1 MMEDNVT
8 VALAGASEGEVLTEM
23 FREDGEAPAA
33 PERDIQLITA
43 EIQFF
48 KRQAGQAVY
57 EIGRCL
63 LEAKAQLKH
72 GEWLP
77 WLRDEVAFS
86 EASAQR
92 YMRLAREYGK
102 SRIVTDLGAGK
113 ALELL
118 ALPESQREE
127 FVEEN
132 DVSGMTREQL
142 RQAIRERDEA
152 SVLAARERVRAETAE
167 QSRTK
172 MEEDMKALK
181 ALHAAAVET
190 QREKEEALAKAEAE
204 LKDLRSRPVEVA
216 VETKDAAPEQIEAA
230 KAEGAKA
237 AEAKAKA
244 EFKKL
249 REELKAAKE
258 RTEDA
263 QKQMEEAREAAEKAR
278 KLAAASQE
286 EGMVRFKLLFS
297 SAQETVNRMA
307 EELEQAP
314 EESRDK
320 LRRAMLAL
328 ADAIRKAVGEGP
340 GKRSSGAC
348 AAPPAR
354 ETRTAASAPGASGRS
369 LRAGPGR
376 AATATGWP
384 WRPPTCWKTTGA
396 RSWPCSGSWSCG
408 RHNWTAPPPPPR
420 R

>member
-1 MMEDNVT
+1 MMEDNVS

-23 FREDGEAPAA
+23 FREEGEAPAA

-118 ALPESQREE
+118 ALPESQREK

-152 SVLAARERVRAETAE
+152 TVLAARERVRAETAL
-167 QSRTK
+167 Q
-172 MEEDMKALK
+172 
-181 ALHAAAVET
+181 
-190 QREKEEALAKAEAE
+190 KAEAE
-204 LKDLRSRPVEVA
+204 LKAIRSRPVEVA
-216 VETKDAAPEQIEAA
+216 VETRDAAPEQIEEAR
-230 KAEGAKA
+230 AEGEKA
-237 AEAKAKA
+237 AEAKVKT
-244 EFKKL
+244 ELKRL
-249 REELKAAKE
+249 REELKAAKAQ
-258 RTEDA
+258 TETARGQLHLA
-263 QKQMEEAREAAEKAR
+263 QEEAEKAR
-278 KLAAASQE
+278 KLAAASQD
-286 EGMVRFKLLFS
+286 EGMVRFKLLFAD
-297 SAQETVNRMA
+297 AQGTVNRMA

-328 ADAIRKAVGEGP
+328 ADAIRKAVGE
-340 GKRSSGAC
+340 
-348 AAPPAR
+348 
-354 ETRTAASAPGASGRS
+354 
-369 LRAGPGR
+369 
-376 AATATGWP
+376 
-384 WRPPTCWKTTGA
+384 
-396 RSWPCSGSWSCG
+396 
-408 RHNWTAPPPPPR
+408 
-420 R
+420 

>member
-1 MMEDNVT
+1 MKEDNVT
-8 VALAGASEGEVLTEM
+8 MALAGASEGEVLAEM
-23 FREDGEAPAA
+23 FREEEAPAA

-77 WLRDEVAFS
+77 WLRDEVVFS

-152 SVLAARERVRAETAE
+152 TVLAARERVRAETAE

-216 VETKDAAPEQIEAA
+216 VETRDAAPEQIEAA
-230 KAEGAKA
+230 RAEGAKA

-244 EFKKL
+244 ELKKL

-328 ADAIRKAVGEGP
+328 ADAIRKAVGE
-340 GKRSSGAC
+340 
-348 AAPPAR
+348 
-354 ETRTAASAPGASGRS
+354 
-369 LRAGPGR
+369 
-376 AATATGWP
+376 
-384 WRPPTCWKTTGA
+384 
-396 RSWPCSGSWSCG
+396 
-408 RHNWTAPPPPPR
+408 
-420 R
+420 

>member
-8 VALAGASEGEVLTEM
+8 VALAGASEGEVLAEM
-23 FREDGEAPAA
+23 FREEGEAPAA

-132 DVSGMTREQL
+132 DVSSMTREQL

-152 SVLAARERVRAETAE
+152 SVLAARERARAETE
-167 QSRTK
+167 ELSRVK
-172 MEEDMKALK
+172 MEQDMAALK
-181 ALHAAAVET
+181 KLHAAAVET
-190 QREKEEALAKAEAE
+190 QEAKEEALRKAEAE
-204 LKDLRSRPVEVA
+204 LKALRERPVEVA
-216 VETKDAAPEQIEAA
+216 VETVDAAPEQIAQA

-237 AEAKAKA
+237 AEAKAEA
-244 EFKKL
+244 ELKKL
-249 REELKAAKE
+249 REELKAAEE
-258 RTEDA
+258 RTEAA

-328 ADAIRKAVGEGP
+328 ADAIRKAVGE
-340 GKRSSGAC
+340 
-348 AAPPAR
+348 
-354 ETRTAASAPGASGRS
+354 
-369 LRAGPGR
+369 
-376 AATATGWP
+376 
-384 WRPPTCWKTTGA
+384 
-396 RSWPCSGSWSCG
+396 
-408 RHNWTAPPPPPR
+408 
-420 R
+420 

>member
-1 MMEDNVT
+1 MMEDNVS
-8 VALAGASEGEVLTEM
+8 VAPAGASEGEVLTEM
-23 FREDGEAPAA
+23 FREEGEAPAA

-118 ALPESQREE
+118 ALPESQREK

-216 VETKDAAPEQIEAA
+216 VETRDAAPEQIEAA

-244 EFKKL
+244 ELKKL

-286 EGMVRFKLLFS
+286 EGMVRFKLLFAD
-297 SAQETVNRMA
+297 AQETVNRMA

-328 ADAIRKAVGEGP
+328 ADAIRKAVGE
-340 GKRSSGAC
+340 
-348 AAPPAR
+348 
-354 ETRTAASAPGASGRS
+354 
-369 LRAGPGR
+369 
-376 AATATGWP
+376 
-384 WRPPTCWKTTGA
+384 
-396 RSWPCSGSWSCG
+396 
-408 RHNWTAPPPPPR
+408 
-420 R
+420 

>member
-1 MMEDNVT
+1 MMEDNVS
-8 VALAGASEGEVLTEM
+8 VAPAGASEGEVLTEM
-23 FREDGEAPAA
+23 FREEGEAPAA

-118 ALPESQREE
+118 ALPESQREK

-152 SVLAARERVRAETAE
+152 TVLAARERVRAETAE
-167 QSRTK
+167 QSRAK
-172 MEEDMKALK
+172 MEGDMKALK
-181 ALHAAAVET
+181 ALHDAAVET
-190 QREKEEALAKAEAE
+190 QREKEAALQKAEAE
-204 LKDLRSRPVEVA
+204 LKAIRSRPVEAELKEKPVEVA
-216 VETKDAAPEQIEAA
+216 VETRDAAPEQIEEAR
-230 KAEGAKA
+230 AEGEKA
-237 AEAKAKA
+237 AEAKVKT
-244 EFKKL
+244 ELKRL
-249 REELKAAKE
+249 REELKAAKAQ
-258 RTEDA
+258 TETARGQLHLA
-263 QKQMEEAREAAEKAR
+263 QEEAEKAR
-278 KLAAASQE
+278 KLAAASQD
-286 EGMVRFKLLFS
+286 EGMVRFKLLFAD
-297 SAQETVNRMA
+297 AQGTVNRMA

-328 ADAIRKAVGEGP
+328 ADAIRKAVGE
-340 GKRSSGAC
+340 
-348 AAPPAR
+348 
-354 ETRTAASAPGASGRS
+354 
-369 LRAGPGR
+369 
-376 AATATGWP
+376 
-384 WRPPTCWKTTGA
+384 
-396 RSWPCSGSWSCG
+396 
-408 RHNWTAPPPPPR
+408 
-420 R
+420 

>member
-1 MMEDNVT
+1 MKEDNVT

-77 WLRDEVAFS
+77 WLRDEAAFS

-152 SVLAARERVRAETAE
+152 TVAAARERVRAETAE
-167 QSRTK
+167 QSRAK

-190 QREKEEALAKAEAE
+190 QREKEEAMRKAEAE

-216 VETKDAAPEQIEAA
+216 VETKDAAPEQIKAA
-230 KAEGAKA
+230 RAEGEKA

-244 EFKKL
+244 ELKKL
-249 REELKAAKE
+249 REELKAAEE

-263 QKQMEEAREAAEKAR
+263 RKREKEAQEAAEKAR
-278 KLAAASQE
+278 KMAAAAGN
-286 EGMVRFKLLFS
+286 EGMARFKVLFS

-314 EESRDK
+314 EESREK

-328 ADAIRKAVGEGP
+328 ADAIRKAVGE
-340 GKRSSGAC
+340 
-348 AAPPAR
+348 
-354 ETRTAASAPGASGRS
+354 
-369 LRAGPGR
+369 
-376 AATATGWP
+376 
-384 WRPPTCWKTTGA
+384 
-396 RSWPCSGSWSCG
+396 
-408 RHNWTAPPPPPR
+408 
-420 R
+420 

>member
-8 VALAGASEGEVLTEM
+8 VAPAGACEGEVLTEM
-23 FREDGEAPAA
+23 FREEGEAPAA

-152 SVLAARERVRAETAE
+152 TVLAARERVRAETAE

-216 VETKDAAPEQIEAA
+216 VETRDAAPEQIEAA
-230 KAEGAKA
+230 RAEGAKA

-244 EFKKL
+244 ELKKL
-249 REELKAAKE
+249 REELKEAKG
-258 RTEDA
+258 RTEDIRE
-263 QKQMEEAREAAEKAR
+263 QLRLVMETAEKNR
-278 KLAAASQE
+278 RLAAASQE

-328 ADAIRKAVGEGP
+328 ADAIRKAVGE
-340 GKRSSGAC
+340 
-348 AAPPAR
+348 
-354 ETRTAASAPGASGRS
+354 
-369 LRAGPGR
+369 
-376 AATATGWP
+376 
-384 WRPPTCWKTTGA
+384 
-396 RSWPCSGSWSCG
+396 
-408 RHNWTAPPPPPR
+408 
-420 R
+420 

>member
-1 MMEDNVT
+1 M
-8 VALAGASEGEVLTEM
+8 LAEM
-23 FREDGEAPAA
+23 FREEGEAPAA

-216 VETKDAAPEQIEAA
+216 VETRDAAPEQIEAA
-230 KAEGAKA
+230 RAEGAKA

-244 EFKKL
+244 ELKKL
-249 REELKAAKE
+249 REELKEAKG
-258 RTEDA
+258 RTEDIRE
-263 QKQMEEAREAAEKAR
+263 QLRLVMETAEKNR
-278 KLAAASQE
+278 RLAAASQE

-328 ADAIRKAVGEGP
+328 ADAIRKAVGE
-340 GKRSSGAC
+340 
-348 AAPPAR
+348 
-354 ETRTAASAPGASGRS
+354 
-369 LRAGPGR
+369 
-376 AATATGWP
+376 
-384 WRPPTCWKTTGA
+384 
-396 RSWPCSGSWSCG
+396 
-408 RHNWTAPPPPPR
+408 
-420 R
+420 

>member
-1 MMEDNVT
+1 MKEDNVT
-8 VALAGASEGEVLTEM
+8 VALAGASEGEVLAEM
-23 FREDGEAPAA
+23 FREEGEAPVA

-152 SVLAARERVRAETAE
+152 TVLAARERVRAETAE
-167 QSRTK
+167 QSRAK

-190 QREKEEALAKAEAE
+190 QREKEEALRKAEAE

-216 VETKDAAPEQIEAA
+216 VETKDAAPEQIKAARAEGEKAA
-230 KAEGAKA
+230 KAE
-237 AEAKAKA
+237 AEAAL
-244 EFKKL
+244 KKL

-258 RTEDA
+258 RTEAA
-263 QKQMEEAREAAEKAR
+263 QKRMEEAREAAEKAR
-278 KLAAASQE
+278 KMAAASQE

-307 EELEQAP
+307 EELERVP
-314 EESRDK
+314 DGEREK

-328 ADAIRKAVGEGP
+328 ADAIRKAVGE
-340 GKRSSGAC
+340 
-348 AAPPAR
+348 
-354 ETRTAASAPGASGRS
+354 
-369 LRAGPGR
+369 
-376 AATATGWP
+376 
-384 WRPPTCWKTTGA
+384 
-396 RSWPCSGSWSCG
+396 
-408 RHNWTAPPPPPR
+408 
-420 R
+420 

>member
-1 MMEDNVT
+1 MKEDNVT

-127 FVEEN
+127 FMEEN

-167 QSRTK
+167 QSRAK

-181 ALHAAAVET
+181 AIHAAAVET
-190 QREKEEALAKAEAE
+190 QREKEEALRKAEAE

-230 KAEGAKA
+230 KAEGEKA

-244 EFKKL
+244 EIKKL
-249 REELKAAKE
+249 REELKDAKE

-263 QKQMEEAREAAEKAR
+263 RKREKEAQEAAEKAR
-278 KLAAASQE
+278 KMAAASQE
-286 EGMVRFKLLFS
+286 EGMIRFKILFAD
-297 SAQETVNRMA
+297 AQETVNRMA

-328 ADAIRKAVGEGP
+328 ADAIRKAVGE
-340 GKRSSGAC
+340 
-348 AAPPAR
+348 
-354 ETRTAASAPGASGRS
+354 
-369 LRAGPGR
+369 
-376 AATATGWP
+376 
-384 WRPPTCWKTTGA
+384 
-396 RSWPCSGSWSCG
+396 
-408 RHNWTAPPPPPR
+408 
-420 R
+420 